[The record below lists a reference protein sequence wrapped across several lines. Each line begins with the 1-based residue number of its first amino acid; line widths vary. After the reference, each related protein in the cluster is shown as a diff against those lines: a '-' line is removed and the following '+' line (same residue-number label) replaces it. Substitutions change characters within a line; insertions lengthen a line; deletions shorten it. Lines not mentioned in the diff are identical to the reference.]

1 MIGLSLIAKLKEAL
15 ANVLASVE
23 LNETKTD
30 TFKDEVVAN
39 AGGVVPMFLWEYHTR
54 MDAYRHKLKVSDA
67 FIAEGIP
74 YGLSGSSWI
83 NLITQTQLSQ
93 VEIKHITTLREEQE
107 AATAALAPLIE
118 NVWLVGRGIQHHPS
132 INIQPVDQGI
142 FFGIDRMGYFL
153 TDGEITR
160 GIRFDEPY
168 YVSYTTNF
176 AGGDVGFITSYN
188 FQKDHT
194 VLDRNS
200 TIINTGVHR
209 TTYISSF
216 IDEFCKVL
224 YAPPYCYLVFEDRT
238 VKYHVDNA

>member
-168 YVSYTTNF
+168 YVSYSAIF
-176 AGGDVGFITSYN
+176 AFDRSRYYRRQTDHFI
-188 FQKDHT
+188 
-194 VLDRNS
+194 VDRNS
-200 TIINTGVHR
+200 TANGAFSI
-209 TTYISSF
+209 
-216 IDEFCKVL
+216 EFCKVL